1 MKGATMLTLKA
12 KFLEARDLPAS
23 EPYPPSV
30 LVTVLAG
37 TETLNLVA
45 RPEALADLAGVE
57 QFTDVS
63 FELRWKRVDLAA
75 LGGTGRGKA
84 YRLSITRV
92 IETGEV
98 IA

>member
-12 KFLEARDLPAS
+12 KFLEARELPAS

-30 LVTVLAG
+30 LISVLAG

-45 RPEALADLAGVE
+45 RPEVLADLADAE
-57 QFTDVS
+57 QFADLS

-92 IETGEV
+92 VAPGEV